1 MTIENLNCRKRPV
14 LCLLVLMVVLCTA
27 CGSKLVRGEP
37 PVIRMTELSHRDNGI
52 SLQLSMR
59 NLNGVDL
66 NVQNIEFRL
75 TVRKDEDTDENELI
89 AYQGLVGTS
98 IVANGTE
105 SWSVDAV
112 ESEASRKLLE
122 SLENGDVISLPYKLK
137 GSITSK
143 DEGTMRFEYEGHIY
157 PLPGKPGYFR

>member
-1 MTIENLNCRKRPV
+1 MTIENLNCKKHPV
-14 LCLLVLMVVLCTA
+14 LCLLVLIVVLCTA

-37 PVIRMTELSHRDNGI
+37 PLIRMTEISHRDGNI

-75 TVRKDEDTDENELI
+75 TVKEDEDTDENELI
-89 AYQGLVGTS
+89 AYEGPVGTR

-105 SWSVDAV
+105 SWSMDAV
-112 ESEASRKLLE
+112 ESEVSRKLLE

-137 GSITSK
+137 GSITST
-143 DEGTMRFEYEGHIY
+143 DDGTMRFEYEGHIY